1 MASSFVIHAV
11 IMAAFILLLSGRLSH
26 AATRTAAA
34 FVSSSHI
41 SSTRSVPEVTY
52 AVNKKTCGPSSS
64 SSTTLQSTTTS
75 QQSLDLSPTSPPAV
89 AAVELELFKV
99 NLLTLP
105 LPELETIIKSWGFP
119 AFRARQ
125 INNWIFNQGVSDI
138 DDMKDLPLKLRT
150 VLKERATIG
159 SLHLEIEQVSN
170 DGTIKR
176 AYKLHDGQM
185 IESVL
190 MPYEDGRRTACIS
203 SQAGCAMG
211 KLCICSFAKLYY
223 RIK

>member
-1 MASSFVIHAV
+1 MASDRLVLAV
-11 IMAAFILLLSGRLSH
+11 IMTAFILLRSRLSH
-26 AATRTAAA
+26 AATRSASAA
-34 FVSSSHI
+34 FVSF
-41 SSTRSVPEVTY
+41 
-52 AVNKKTCGPSSS
+52 SSS
-64 SSTTLQSTTTS
+64 SAQGTAVRRKRCGPQPSLSTTLQSTTTK
-75 QQSLDLSPTSPPAV
+75 QSFDSSSPDLD
-89 AAVELELFKV
+89 LFKV

-125 INNWIFNQGVSDI
+125 INNWIFNQGVTDI
-138 DDMKDLPLKLRT
+138 DDMSDLPKKLRA

-170 DGTIKR
+170 DGTRKR

-211 KLCICSFAKLYY
+211 EYLLLNFENTY
-223 RIK
+223 RTKQQRERERAYD